1 MDKKWKTVIIVTVV
15 VLFVVCT
22 RGIGPENY
30 CLDINAARA
39 KESFYES
46 YDYLF
51 SWEMPD
57 GKAVIDFVIDDNRLY
72 TATLDIRKSLLH
84 RGKPKCFVRA
94 YSTMYVSEYV
104 YGFENNPQYDWESSI
119 RLDTAD
125 HKWCIVTKEYNDTH
139 DKVPCFVFERDGVE
153 YSLCYAVPA

>member
-1 MDKKWKTVIIVTVV
+1 MENSHYRDGGCFICGLYSWYWTGKLLSGYKCSQSKGIV
-15 VLFVVCT
+15 F
-22 RGIGPENY
+22 
-30 CLDINAARA
+30 
-39 KESFYES
+39 ES

-84 RGKPKCFVRA
+84 RGKPKYFIRA
-94 YSTMYVSEYV
+94 YGSTKISDHIF
-104 YGFENNPQYDWESSI
+104 GFESNPAYNWKSST
-119 RLDTAD
+119 RLNTAD
-125 HKWCIVTKEYNDTH
+125 YKWCIVTKEYNDAH